1 MGLGID
7 QSKIKER
14 NHQVNLMDHIY
25 SLATSV
31 RICVQDPIAR
41 SSGMDYSPV
50 FRRFGQTKSHEPA
63 AVHHHL
69 LPYDHV
75 SLIMQLLTR
84 RYFKRIW
91 VIQEVVLARAAY
103 LALNDEELLLTSAV
117 LEGMMS
123 ICTYQLGGGGR
134 PPPSILSWRAN
145 QDKASSILSCLY
157 ASMNCEMTDP
167 RDGVYAVL
175 SLMEPRSRS
184 LISVNYASTVESVY
198 ANAIAANIST
208 HQDLAILSYVGVGTS
223 THQASAISLY
233 IGDGT
238 STSPEGN
245 TSSSPATS
253 AGGWQTAMCLD
264 MARLR
269 LFVLDNCGSKSHDP
283 VPRIIPKPFPPQFG
297 THSMGAWRPTMDIG
311 VASPE
316 DYSREITSGS
326 HVCLVEL
333 PRPTHTDFLPRIRI
347 QAHYIDSV
355 DQTAFN
361 FRWGEYL
368 WNIAYHV
375 LSEPSCLKL
384 VDFSWLAALL
394 GGSPE
399 TSSGVLDK
407 DWYKYQDRCVH
418 PLETWLLMAEE
429 ANLSIAGPNL
439 TEIWTFFNRT
449 YLVEGQIFLSH
460 FSVGCVQT
468 SIQTGDEI
476 FAVDGVGS
484 PLVLRKTG
492 VNQYRIVTECWLLA
506 ALELDCWNPGTKK
519 GRWGEDVE
527 RPTETQTRMIEIY

>member
-41 SSGMDYSPV
+41 SSGIDYSAL
-50 FRRFGQTKSHEPA
+50 FRRFGQTLAHEPA
-63 AVHHHL
+63 AVRHRPP
-69 LPYDHV
+69 PYDYA
-75 SLIMQLLTR
+75 SLISQLLAR

-117 LEGMMS
+117 LEGMIS
-123 ICTYQLGGGGR
+123 ICSYQLGERR

-145 QDKASSILSCLY
+145 QDTTSSILTCLY
-157 ASMNCEMTDP
+157 ASMHCEMTDP
-167 RDGVYAVL
+167 RDGIYAVL

-208 HQDLAILSYVGVGTS
+208 HQDLAVLSYVGVG
-223 THQASAISLY
+223 I
-233 IGDGT
+233 
-238 STSPEGN
+238 STSPRRN
-245 TSSSPATS
+245 TSSSPLTFARR
-253 AGGWQTAMCLD
+253 WQTAMCLD

-269 LFVLDNCGSKSHDP
+269 LFVLDNSGSKSYDP
-283 VPRIIPKPFPPQFG
+283 VSHFIPKPLPPQFG
-297 THSMGAWRPTMDIG
+297 THSIGAWRPTVDIG

-316 DYSREITSGS
+316 DYYQDIISGS
-326 HVCLVEL
+326 HACLVEL

-355 DQTAFN
+355 DQTAFSS
-361 FRWGEYL
+361 RWGEYL

-407 DWYKYQDRCVH
+407 DWYKYQGRCVH

-449 YLVEGQIFLSH
+449 YLVKGQIFLSH

>member
-1 MGLGID
+1 MELGID

-14 NHQVNLMDHIY
+14 NHQVNLMDRIY

-41 SSGMDYSPV
+41 SSGIDYSAL
-50 FRRFGQTKSHEPA
+50 FRRFGQTLAHEPA
-63 AVHHHL
+63 AVHHRP
-69 LPYDHV
+69 PYDYA
-75 SLIMQLLTR
+75 SLISQLLTR

-123 ICTYQLGGGGR
+123 ICSYQLGGERR

-145 QDKASSILSCLY
+145 QDTTSSILTCLY
-157 ASMNCEMTDP
+157 ASMHCEMTDP
-167 RDGVYAVL
+167 RDGIYAVL

-208 HQDLAILSYVGVGTS
+208 HQNLAVLSYVGVP
-223 THQASAISLY
+223 
-233 IGDGT
+233 
-238 STSPEGN
+238 SPV
-245 TSSSPATS
+245 TS
-253 AGGWQTAMCLD
+253 ARRWQTAMCLD

-269 LFVLDNCGSKSHDP
+269 LFVLENSGSKSYDP
-283 VPRIIPKPFPPQFG
+283 VSRLFPKPLPPQFG
-297 THSMGAWRPTMDIG
+297 THSIGAWRPTVDIG

-316 DYSREITSGS
+316 DYSQEITSGS
-326 HVCLVEL
+326 HACLVEL

-355 DQTAFN
+355 DQTEFSSRDQTVLSS
-361 FRWGEYL
+361 RWGQYL
-368 WNIAYHV
+368 WNIPYYV

-394 GGSPE
+394 GESPE
-399 TSSGVLDK
+399 TSSGVSNK
-407 DWYKYQDRCVH
+407 DWYKYQDHHVH
-418 PLETWLLMAEE
+418 VPPLETWLLMAEE
-429 ANLSIAGPNL
+429 ANLNISGPNL
-439 TEIWTFFNRT
+439 TEIWTFFSRM
-449 YLVEGQIFLSH
+449 YLLKVQFFLSH